1 MRAAAVHQAAIPSS
15 SQAASLGYAQ
25 LRWPRLMSVGGSTA
39 RSQPS
44 MAPVDDT
51 VEYIT
56 VGKKKMKT
64 PGQTDARRRRR
75 RARRADRGRA
85 AAVEA
90 ASMAATMT
98 VLADPIYLDRR
109 LPPHMMMRL
118 RRVCKAT
125 RRPLTAYLNEF
136 LRSKHVRAGGVYM
149 SEADMWRLHGRSYS
163 DYELMMLAQV
173 VYTQMRLLR
182 TASKVGAVCA
192 GSYALQHLI
201 ESEAAAGRMPQCDW
215 MYGDVDLFCFDERQ
229 RRAILAKVDKLYGAY
244 AGPKRSGGWYGELGA
259 RGPAR
264 HVTCDT
270 HSVIRAREWQPP
282 LADRGAFVESAK
294 TFDWCN
300 VGVPVAIGKS
310 ATNPLGIPRSAIP
323 GLIDECLPSE
333 IEDKAYRV
341 QSSVYVDVTLALPS
355 ECLVSSYPDQ
365 GDWTLGDWTLGGTR
379 QGLDTGWDTTRFRVN
394 VILVEDTRPAAEQ
407 DRRPQLSAMDIL
419 LSFDMMQCAVAMGVP
434 SSALEPEFE
443 YPPDTL
449 ELVRTGKMRLTQ
461 HFLCGL
467 VPRSAMPSRLPR
479 RLPAGH
485 WPDDPDEGNFYNGR
499 PTGLHRHVVAKC
511 ARIDKYLYR
520 GFSLA

>member
-1 MRAAAVHQAAIPSS
+1 
-15 SQAASLGYAQ
+15 
-25 LRWPRLMSVGGSTA
+25 
-39 RSQPS
+39 

-192 GSYALQHLI
+192 GSYALQHL
-201 ESEAAAGRMPQCDW
+201 
-215 MYGDVDLFCFDERQ
+215 
-229 RRAILAKVDKLYGAY
+229 RAN
-244 AGPKRSGGWYGELGA
+244 
-259 RGPAR
+259 
-264 HVTCDT
+264 
-270 HSVIRAREWQPP
+270 Q
-282 LADRGAFVESAK
+282 
-294 TFDWCN
+294 
-300 VGVPVAIGKS
+300 
-310 ATNPLGIPRSAIP
+310 IP
-323 GLIDECLPSE
+323 
-333 IEDKAYRV
+333 
-341 QSSVYVDVTLALPS
+341 
-355 ECLVSSYPDQ
+355 
-365 GDWTLGDWTLGGTR
+365 
-379 QGLDTGWDTTRFRVN
+379 
-394 VILVEDTRPAAEQ
+394 
-407 DRRPQLSAMDIL
+407 
-419 LSFDMMQCAVAMGVP
+419 
-434 SSALEPEFE
+434 
-443 YPPDTL
+443 
-449 ELVRTGKMRLTQ
+449 
-461 HFLCGL
+461 
-467 VPRSAMPSRLPR
+467 
-479 RLPAGH
+479 
-485 WPDDPDEGNFYNGR
+485 
-499 PTGLHRHVVAKC
+499 
-511 ARIDKYLYR
+511 
-520 GFSLA
+520 